1 MNIRYM
7 KKHIHKFITGVLLTS
22 GVFLL
27 TGCGSATTHISKG
40 MQLIQELNYEAA
52 LESFQEAEKLGEN
65 GKLLY
70 RGQGIAYMG
79 MTEYK
84 KAAQSFLDALTY
96 SDGWVEEVDYDI
108 NLYLAAAYTKD
119 GKFTDAEKIYN
130 AVLAMRPS
138 DEDALFL
145 RGNVRLRQGDYTNAK
160 ADFDE
165 VVKLDGKNFDR
176 LIQIFEV
183 LDHFGYK
190 DSGQGYLTDALQT
203 YEEQMSEY
211 DKGRMYFYLGDYQ
224 NAYHALE
231 AAKSKKGVEAYIY
244 LGKAY
249 EATGDY
255 NYASNVYNSYL
266 ASNADNAGVYN
277 QLGLCEM
284 KKGQYAKAL
293 EAFQKGLKTEDK
305 DMKQSLLFN
314 EIVAYEYLG
323 EYQKAAVL
331 MESYLKVYPD
341 DENAKRE
348 YEFLSSR

>member
-1 MNIRYM
+1 MNIRYTG
-7 KKHIHKFITGVLLTS
+7 KHIHKRIAGTLFLAAVLT
-22 GVFLL
+22 L
-27 TGCGSATTHISKG
+27 TGCGSTNTNVTQG
-40 MQLIQELNYEAA
+40 MQQIQELDYQGA
-52 LESFQEAEKLGEN
+52 LESFQIAQDQGEN

-84 KAAQSFLDALTY
+84 KAAESFLKALTY

-119 GKFTDAEKIYN
+119 GKYTEAEAVYDAII
-130 AVLAMRPS
+130 AMRPA
-138 DEDALFL
+138 DEDAFFL
-145 RGNVRLRQGDYTNAK
+145 RGNVRLRQGDYNNAK

-165 VVKLDGKNFDR
+165 AVKLDGQNFDR
-176 LIQIFEV
+176 LVQIFEV
-183 LDHFGYK
+183 LDNYGYK
-190 DSGQGYLTDALQT
+190 DAGQGYLTDALQT
-203 YEEQMSEY
+203 YEAQMSQY
-211 DKGRMYFYLGDYQ
+211 DKGRMYFYMGDYES
-224 NAYHALE
+224 AYHALE
-231 AAKSKKGVEAYIY
+231 EAKSKQGVEAYLY

-255 NYASNVYNSYL
+255 NYASNVYSSYL
-266 ASNADNAGVYN
+266 ANNADDARIYN

-293 EAFQKGLKTEDK
+293 DAFQKGLKTGNK
-305 DMKQSLLFN
+305 DMQQSLLFN

-331 MESYLKVYPD
+331 MESYLKTYPD
-341 DENAKRE
+341 DESAKRE